1 MHKMKNR
8 VLWVAFVIGL
18 FSGCKKESSEATSP
32 VAFPMATGVLE
43 EVSGIADSRLNTGM
57 LWVQEDSGNPPELS
71 LLSHQGQLVKSIPV
85 KGALNIDWEDLA
97 LAGGPDPA
105 LRYLYIADIGDN
117 DQKRDRINI
126 LRAPEAAAS
135 ASEIAVETFP
145 VKYEDGA
152 HDAEAIIVEPGSLDI
167 YIITKRDAR
176 SGIYVVKYPYSTSTL
191 NIAAKA
197 AELPYNGVVS
207 AAIQN
212 DGAAVAVKDYLSI
225 RLYTRL
231 PGEKISTVLA
241 KPFTSLPYQIEQ
253 QGEAIC
259 FTNDGKYYFTL
270 SEKQGSMVSLMRYTR

>member
-1 MHKMKNR
+1 MKNR
-8 VLWVAFVIGL
+8 VFWVALMIGL
-18 FSGCKKESSEATSP
+18 FPGCKKESSEADSP
-32 VAFPMATGVLE
+32 IAFPMAAGVLE
-43 EVSGIADSRLNTGM
+43 EASGIADSRLNAGM

-71 LLSHQGQLVKSIPV
+71 LLSHEGQLVKTIPV
-85 KGALNIDWEDLA
+85 KGALNTDWEDLA
-97 LAGGPDPA
+97 LAAGPDPA

-126 LRAPEAAAS
+126 LRAPETAAS
-135 ASEIAVETFP
+135 ASEIMVETFP

-176 SGIYVVKYPYSTSTL
+176 SGVYVVKYPYSTTTV
-191 NIAAKA
+191 NIATKA
-197 AELPYNGVVS
+197 WELPYNGVVS

-231 PGEKISTVLA
+231 PGEKISAVLA

-270 SEKQGSMVSLMRYTR
+270 SEKQSSAVSLMRYMR

>member
-8 VLWVAFVIGL
+8 VFWVALMIGL
-18 FSGCKKESSEATSP
+18 FPGCKKESSEADSP
-32 VAFPMATGVLE
+32 IAFPMAAGVLE
-43 EVSGIADSRLNTGM
+43 EASGIADSRLNAGM

-71 LLSHQGQLVKSIPV
+71 LLSHEGQLVKTIPV
-85 KGALNIDWEDLA
+85 KGALNTDWEDLA
-97 LAGGPDPA
+97 LAAGPDPA

-126 LRAPEAAAS
+126 LRAPETAAS
-135 ASEIAVETFP
+135 ASEIMVETFP

-176 SGIYVVKYPYSTSTL
+176 SGVYVVKYPYSTTTV
-191 NIAAKA
+191 NIATKA
-197 AELPYNGVVS
+197 WELPYNGVVS

-231 PGEKISTVLA
+231 PGEKISAVLA

-270 SEKQGSMVSLMRYTR
+270 SEKQSSAVSLMRYMR

>member
-1 MHKMKNR
+1 MKNR
-8 VLWVAFVIGL
+8 VLWVALVLAL
-18 FSGCKKESSEATSP
+18 FPACKKESSEADSP
-32 VAFPMATGVLE
+32 VAFPVASGVLE
-43 EVSGIADSRLNTGM
+43 EASGIADSRLNAGM
-57 LWVQEDSGNPPELS
+57 LWVQEDSGNPPQLS

-85 KGALNIDWEDLA
+85 KGALNTDWEDLA

-117 DQKRDRINI
+117 NQKRDQINI
-126 LRAPEAAAS
+126 LRAPEVLAS
-135 ASEIAVETFP
+135 ATEIVVETFP

-176 SGIYVVKYPYSTSTL
+176 SGVYVVKYPYSINTL
-191 NIAAKA
+191 NIATKA
-197 AELPYNGVVS
+197 AELPNNGVVS

-231 PGEKISTVLA
+231 PGEKITAVLA

-259 FTNDGKYYFTL
+259 FSNDGKFYFTL
-270 SEKQGSMVSLMRYTR
+270 SEKQGGAVSLMRYTR